1 MILKQDAGLVAPAS
15 GLFLRP
21 QRPSQRWP
29 CSRKPKTKIII
40 TIIMENYA
48 AMDDFPGA
56 VDPRFPFHLFRI
68 LTYMT
73 DDLLHLFFLL
83 SITSPPSEATMLA
96 RRPVSESLHAMT
108 GWASNVAS
116 SQ

>member
-29 CSRKPKTKIII
+29 CSRK
-40 TIIMENYA
+40 NYA